1 MPQYLSAD
9 KEKELV
15 ETAALLMTKG
25 KGLLAADESTGTHD
39 FFRRSRR

>member
-15 ETAALLMTKG
+15 ETANLLMAKG
-25 KGLLAADESTGTHD
+25 KGLLAADESTGNRKRLD
-39 FFRRSRR
+39 

>member
-9 KEKELV
+9 REKELV

-25 KGLLAADESTGTHD
+25 KGLLAADESTGNLHFKTKNKN
-39 FFRRSRR
+39 